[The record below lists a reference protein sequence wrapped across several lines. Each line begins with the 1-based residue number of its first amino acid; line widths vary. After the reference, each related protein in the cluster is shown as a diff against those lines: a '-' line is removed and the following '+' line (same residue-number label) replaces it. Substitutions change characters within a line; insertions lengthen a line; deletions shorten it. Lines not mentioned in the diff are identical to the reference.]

1 MEKSSLKLALFANDL
16 DYMDES
22 ASCKE
27 DGPAQQLFFANDPNC
42 VDGPASCK
50 EHFRYYNLFF
60 LAHRTK
66 LVDCVRTA
74 EEG

>member
-27 DGPAQQLFFANDPNC
+27 DGRSSTATLFANDPNC
-42 VDGPASCK
+42 VVQPVAKSI
-50 EHFRYYNLFF
+50 FSTTTFF

-66 LVDCVRTA
+66 LVGCVRTA